1 MATSAISICS
11 NALILLGD
19 RPISSFN
26 DPGAGAQTASNLY
39 ESSYINLLS
48 MHRWRFATNKA
59 QLSRLTAS
67 PLNEWQYQYQI
78 PTDSVA
84 IITVYPVD
92 DYEIY
97 EDKIYA
103 NNSSLSIDYVY
114 RVDESKLPL
123 WFAKTMEYYLA
134 MQFAIPVTG
143 NSTRLGEMQQLW
155 TQQLR
160 SAKNI
165 DSTIRPNTG
174 VFDSPFTFIRW

>member
-1 MATSAISICS
+1 MATSSVSISS

-19 RPISSFN
+19 APISSFN

-39 ESSYINLLS
+39 ESSYHTLLS
-48 MHRWRFATNKA
+48 MHRWRFATKKA
-59 QLSRLTAS
+59 QLSRLSTA
-67 PLNEWQYQYQI
+67 PLNQWTYQYQI
-78 PTDSVA
+78 PTDCVA
-84 IITVYPVD
+84 VITVYPVG

-103 NNSSLSIDYVY
+103 NDASLSVEYVY
-114 RVDESKLPL
+114 RVDESQLPL
-123 WFAKTMEYYLA
+123 WFAKTMEFYLA

-143 NSTRLGEMQQLW
+143 NSQRLGEMQQLF

-165 DSTIRPNTG
+165 DSTIRPNAG
-174 VFDSPFTFIRW
+174 VFDSPFTFIRY

>member
-1 MATSAISICS
+1 MAISAVSICS

-19 RPISSFN
+19 NPISSFS

-48 MHRWRFATNKA
+48 MHRWRFATKKA
-59 QLSRLTAS
+59 DLSRLTAT
-67 PLNEWQYQYQI
+67 PKNEWQYQYQI
-78 PTDSVA
+78 PTDIVA
-84 IITVYPVD
+84 VITTYPVTN
-92 DYEIY
+92 YEIY
-97 EDKIYA
+97 GDKIYA
-103 NNSSLSIDYVY
+103 NEASLSIDYVY
-114 RVDESKLPL
+114 RVDESQLPL
-123 WFAKTMEYYLA
+123 WFAKTMEFYLA

-165 DSTIRPNTG
+165 DSTIRPNAG